1 MLILRGEQGVPM
13 SLNQVCVCRR
23 TPTFSSDVD
32 GRVFLCPL
40 EDVKR
45 EALDVKYE
53 AWEVKRTDA
62 VRVRR

>member
-1 MLILRGEQGVPM
+1 M
-13 SLNQVCVCRR
+13 SFNQVCVRR
-23 TPTFSSDVD
+23 YHPTFSSDLD

-40 EDVKR
+40 EDVER
-45 EALDVKYE
+45 ETLDVKYE

>member
-1 MLILRGEQGVPM
+1 M
-13 SLNQVCVCRR
+13 SFNQVCVCRR
-23 TPTFSSDVD
+23 TSTFSSDVD